1 MSVSFQ
7 DLQEAIY
14 LDDRDEFLIW
24 QNSSQRNKR
33 VKRGNLFASKG
44 LTVRGKFIDVESGN
58 DVGLAAATAIND
70 AAVAQATANGAQTS
84 ANGKNKI
91 FYQTTAPTSGAG
103 GTSGYALIENDL
115 WFDTDGGYR
124 MAKWNGSSWVDYGL
138 ETEAIANLDAGKII
152 AGFIGAQVINI
163 NGSSGGGASGTSGA
177 AGYIESTNFVP
188 SWVSGALTVRQYTTS
203 GTSGAYLGKHIPSD
217 TVQVKVLQG
226 DGKYKLFRSLQDQG
240 ENATNAP
247 PSSGNNDYWQEI
259 TGASIPVFEIEI
271 PGGGTKQI
279 QNFGFRIVSNGYAE
293 FGGSLFRGAVVA
305 NEGFFGTTSNAV
317 RLDDDGLT
325 VGDYGR
331 LKSASLGY
339 SGTSFFV
346 TSGTSG
352 GFFLGNTQAEGA
364 QALYQLYIGSP
375 ATNNLWWNGTNL
387 LINGS
392 LGAFARG
399 TSGTSGFGL
408 TIGSGFG
415 IRYINNDAVL
425 TITGGQ
431 TNGVPSGAQIDLV
444 GSNYLNGTGGKAGL
458 LLLQAGSGDGS
469 GIVLSTN
476 VSTDPSGLVGAQR
489 LTISNTGLVTV
500 EKQQVTGPTYTSGA
514 GNLYVQSNLGVG
526 RTPDPQNGSGDS
538 IGKVWASEEVTVY
551 NGAIRSA
558 ILKKTDGA
566 GMGFFRNGADAVT
579 ITLDGRTG
587 DISASSYN
595 STSSKRFKKKIRK
608 LKDGLSIINSLR
620 PVTFDWKKKDKKD
633 EIGLIAEEVYEVLP
647 SIVKLDEENLPSAID
662 YSKLTP
668 ILIQAVKELFSEV
681 ERLKDKIK

>member
-1 MSVSFQ
+1 
-7 DLQEAIY
+7 
-14 LDDRDEFLIW
+14 
-24 QNSSQRNKR
+24 
-33 VKRGNLFASKG
+33 
-44 LTVRGKFIDVESGN
+44 
-58 DVGLAAATAIND
+58 
-70 AAVAQATANGAQTS
+70 
-84 ANGKNKI
+84 
-91 FYQTTAPTSGAG
+91 
-103 GTSGYALIENDL
+103 
-115 WFDTDGGYR
+115 
-124 MAKWNGSSWVDYGL
+124 
-138 ETEAIANLDAGKII
+138 
-152 AGFIGAQVINI
+152 
-163 NGSSGGGASGTSGA
+163 
-177 AGYIESTNFVP
+177 
-188 SWVSGALTVRQYTTS
+188 LTVRQYTTS
-203 GTSGAYLGKHIPSD
+203 GTSGAYLGKYIPSD

-226 DGKYKLFRSLQDQG
+226 DGKYKLFRSLQNQG

-247 PSSGNNDYWQEI
+247 PSSGNNSYWQEI
-259 TGASIPVFEIEI
+259 TGANIPVFEIEV

-293 FGGSLFRGAVVA
+293 FAGSLFRGAVIA

-339 SGTSFFV
+339 NGSSFFV

-387 LINGS
+387 LINGN
-392 LGAFARG
+392 LTAFA
-399 TSGTSGFGL
+399 TSGTSGSGL
-408 TIGSGFG
+408 TINSGFG
-415 IRYINNDAVL
+415 IRRAGNDQVL
-425 TITGGQ
+425 TITGGEG
-431 TNGVPSGAQIDLV
+431 NGVTNGAQIDLC
-444 GSNYLNGTGGKAGL
+444 GSDATGQGGYLI
-458 LLLQAGSGDGS
+458 LQAGSGNNS
-469 GIVLSTN
+469 EIRLSTN
-476 VSTDPSGLVGAQR
+476 VSSINPNVGAIR

-526 RTPDPQNGSGDS
+526 LAPDPQNGSGTS

-608 LKDGLSIINSLR
+608 LKDGLSIINSLI